1 MRVTT
6 LVELIGP
13 KLILLRKNSYA
24 VPPVALK
31 LTSSPAHAVLVP
43 IKLATGA
50 GLTEIEMILLSSS
63 QLNPLKLALAK
74 RRKSVEVANAV
85 VGL

>member
-1 MRVTT
+1 MAEKVT
-6 LVELIGP
+6 V
-13 KLILLRKNSYA
+13 
-24 VPPVALK
+24 
-31 LTSSPAHAVLVP
+31 SPTQAVLVP

-50 GLTEIEMILLSSS
+50 GLTEIEIILLSSS

-74 RRKSVEVANAV
+74 RRKSVEVAKAV